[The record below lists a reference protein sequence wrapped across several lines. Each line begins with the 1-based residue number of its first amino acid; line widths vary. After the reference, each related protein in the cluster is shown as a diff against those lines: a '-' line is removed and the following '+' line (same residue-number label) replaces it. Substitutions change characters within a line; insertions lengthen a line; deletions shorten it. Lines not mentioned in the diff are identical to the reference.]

1 MLVLIGYIV
10 AFGCI
15 FGMYVLHG
23 GSVGVL
29 VKALPFEMVTI
40 GGGALGAFIVSN
52 QPKVLKATA
61 KAIPSALKPS
71 RYTKARYMEIMAL
84 LYELLQKAR
93 KEGLMSIESDVEDPQ
108 SSTVFQ
114 NYPSLQFL
122 DICCCGSLVTGLCFP
137 VEAVIGAIP
146 PKL

>member
-61 KAIPSALKPS
+61 KAIPSAAWLNALRGVFPPDWVNRCLINS
-71 RYTKARYMEIMAL
+71 RLIWR
-84 LYELLQKAR
+84 R
-93 KEGLMSIESDVEDPQ
+93 R
-108 SSTVFQ
+108 
-114 NYPSLQFL
+114 
-122 DICCCGSLVTGLCFP
+122 
-137 VEAVIGAIP
+137 
-146 PKL
+146 

>member
-40 GGGALGAFIVSN
+40 GGGAWALSSS
-52 QPKVLKATA
+52 ATSPRCSRPRPRRFPRRSSPR
-61 KAIPSALKPS
+61 AIPRRAIWNDGAAV
-71 RYTKARYMEIMAL
+71 RAAAEG
-84 LYELLQKAR
+84 R

-114 NYPSLQFL
+114 NYPS
-122 DICCCGSLVTGLCFP
+122 
-137 VEAVIGAIP
+137 
-146 PKL
+146 